1 MNKLPSFVL
10 VLCSGWLLIQ
20 GCQGT
25 ADGSNPPDVAGATAG
40 HQSARHVVATGRVEG
55 WREANVTSK
64 LPGRILHF
72 DHSEGDEIDADAPV
86 VRLEDLDL
94 QARVREATA
103 RATEAALDLARI
115 RALKANAVV
124 SASEL
129 EHAEAAARTS
139 TAALDEARVV
149 LDYAT
154 IKAPFRGTL
163 LRKFKEVGE
172 GVGTNGPPD
181 PVFRIADLSRLKV
194 KAEVPEGDI
203 AAVQPG
209 QAAAVIADAY
219 PGERFAASVSRVG
232 LAVGRKRLRSDDP
245 RERLDEKVV
254 EVELTLDGDA
264 RLRSGMSVDVVFAPP
279 SAPES

>member
-1 MNKLPSFVL
+1 MNKLPSYVR
-10 VLCSGWLLIQ
+10 VLCSGWLLLQ

-25 ADGSNPPDVAGATAG
+25 ADGSNPPDAGSAAAAR
-40 HQSARHVVATGRVEG
+40 ARHVVATGRVEG

-72 DHSEGDEIDADAPV
+72 DYSEGDEVDADAPV
-86 VRLEDLDL
+86 VRLEDRDL
-94 QARVREATA
+94 QARVREAAA
-103 RATEAALDLARI
+103 RANEAALDLRRV
-115 RALKANAVV
+115 RALKAKAVV
-124 SASEL
+124 SSSEL

-209 QAAAVIADAY
+209 GSADVVADAY
-219 PGERFAASVSRVG
+219 PGERLASIVSRVG

-254 EVELTLDGDA
+254 EVELTLNADP

-279 SAPES
+279 APDS